1 MGGKRATDQ
10 QIDNFRVD
18 ARSLRRKYQ
27 NIEMADKMK
36 EDPSWLSGCIS
47 GSKRPG
53 KGLIDTFYMVF
64 GQELI
69 DNSTQKETGRLLPI
83 QKIIAT
89 KFNALGKPISCSH
102 KGISFLP
109 KISGTLGSMSDS
121 LAL

>member
-69 DNSTQKETGRLLPI
+69 DNSNTKETGPAFTHSEDHSDEIQRLRQTNQL
-83 QKIIAT
+83 
-89 KFNALGKPISCSH
+89 
-102 KGISFLP
+102 
-109 KISGTLGSMSDS
+109 
-121 LAL
+121 LAQRD